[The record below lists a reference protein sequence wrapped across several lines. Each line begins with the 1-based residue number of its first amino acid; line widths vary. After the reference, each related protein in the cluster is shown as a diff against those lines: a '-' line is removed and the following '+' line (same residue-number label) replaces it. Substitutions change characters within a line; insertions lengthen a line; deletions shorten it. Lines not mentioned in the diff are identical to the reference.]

1 MTSTVP
7 ADSAGLTAVIDVSL
21 FTVSDLA
28 AVVPKS
34 TPVAPVKPVPVMV
47 TEVPPAV
54 DPDDGLTPVTVGAD
68 GAVTA
73 AVIATEPS
81 DGFVEAAVQVSVAAV
96 PANEPP
102 CTVES
107 MFRLPAVNVAVPTL
121 PAVKVSGANG
131 VTIGD
136 KKSDSSTVFGR
147 PVPPSVVDVG
157 VTSVPST
164 AAEIFVTDTPVIPS
178 ALAVLLI
185 ADGSVADETALTSN
199 FDPTVA
205 DDGAVTVRPTDT
217 GCLVNVMIVV
227 ATVHE

>member
-68 GAVTA
+68 GA

-131 VTIGD
+131 VTIGFR
-136 KKSDSSTVFGR
+136 KSASSTVFGR
-147 PVPPSVVDVG
+147 PVPSSVVDVG